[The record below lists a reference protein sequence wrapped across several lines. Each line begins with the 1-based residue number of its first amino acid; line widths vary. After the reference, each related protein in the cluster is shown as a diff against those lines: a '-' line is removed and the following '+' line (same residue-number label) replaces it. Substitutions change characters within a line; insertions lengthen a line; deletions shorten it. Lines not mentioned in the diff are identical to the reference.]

1 MQQLMESYPFW
12 FAGLSLFGGLLGCS
26 AASAH
31 RLCTTRPAKF
41 MITFLALVVSLTA
54 LAGGVTLLGFVLPQA
69 ALMLTGLASN
79 DPLKMLIT
87 FYSILA
93 TWAMG
98 YFSVVAFCVGL
109 LLCTL
114 LQRVGRKRRLQSPS
128 PAA

>member
-1 MQQLMESYPFW
+1 
-12 FAGLSLFGGLLGCS
+12 
-26 AASAH
+26 
-31 RLCTTRPAKF
+31 

-54 LAGGVTLLGFVLPQA
+54 LAGGVTLLGLVLPQA